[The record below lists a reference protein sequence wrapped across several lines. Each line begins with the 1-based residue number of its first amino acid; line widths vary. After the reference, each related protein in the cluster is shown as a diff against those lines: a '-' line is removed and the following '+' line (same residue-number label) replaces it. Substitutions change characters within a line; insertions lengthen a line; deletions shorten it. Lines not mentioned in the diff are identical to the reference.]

1 MKEGTVVPSTNFRI
15 PDKSNRK
22 IHEIQNS
29 ASNAPKFYLNLIHCP
44 GKLTAYTNSLSN
56 LSVQN
61 KKSSFS
67 LFYQFK
73 VIFLSI
79 LGQKIGRK
87 DYPDRPLPSSKPKK
101 IKNGTI

>member
-1 MKEGTVVPSTNFRI
+1 MKEGTVVPSRNFRI
-15 PDKSNRK
+15 PHKSNIK
-22 IHEIQNS
+22 INEIQNS
-29 ASNAPKFYLNLIHCP
+29 VSNAPNFYLNLVHCP
-44 GKLTAYTNSLSN
+44 GKLTAYTNSLSI
-56 LSVQN
+56 LPVQN

-79 LGQKIGRK
+79 LGQNIVRK
-87 DYPDRPLPSSKPKK
+87 DYSNRPLPSSKPKK